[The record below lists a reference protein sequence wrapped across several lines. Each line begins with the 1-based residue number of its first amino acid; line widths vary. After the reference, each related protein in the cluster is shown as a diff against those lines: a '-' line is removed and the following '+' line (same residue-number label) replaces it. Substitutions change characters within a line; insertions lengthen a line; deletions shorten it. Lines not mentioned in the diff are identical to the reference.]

1 MLSVSLDAVCSQWT
15 HHSRES
21 EWWHT
26 TDQENEQS
34 LANSDSDFTFMFEG
48 NELVIPFIGM
58 GAITSKHLFGVD
70 EVIIFAF
77 YWANRNRYRRVV
89 DLGANIGVHSMVL
102 GSFGFQV
109 VAYEPDPFHSSVA
122 IKALRANGIENVD
135 WREVAVIDD
144 STRLPTIEF
153 VRVVGN
159 TTSSHVRGAKKMP
172 YGELECF
179 EVRTES
185 FSKIVEDAD
194 LIKMD
199 VEGLEADLISSLI
212 DQSPTSPL
220 PDIILEVGTRENA
233 ESIFTASK
241 ALGYNMFSQKTG
253 WSLVSKLG
261 DLPFSYKEGSLFLT
275 RDNEM
280 NWG

>member
-1 MLSVSLDAVCSQWT
+1 MA
-15 HHSRES
+15 E
-21 EWWHT
+21 
-26 TDQENEQS
+26 ENERS

-48 NELVIPFIGM
+48 NELVIPYVEM

-77 YWANRNRYRRVV
+77 YWANRSRYLRVV

-122 IKALRANGIENVD
+122 LKALSANGVQNVD
-135 WREVAVIDD
+135 WREIAVIDD
-144 STRLPTIEF
+144 STALPTIEF

-159 TTSSHVRGAKKMP
+159 TTSSHVRGAKKKP

-185 FSKIVEDAD
+185 FSKIVEEAD

-212 DQSPTSPL
+212 DQSSTSAL
-220 PDIILEVGTRENA
+220 PDIILEVGTKENA
-233 ESIFTASK
+233 EAIFTASRT
-241 ALGYNMFSQKTG
+241 LGYNMFSQKTG

-261 DLPFSYKEGSLFLT
+261 DLPYSYKEGSLFLT

>member
-1 MLSVSLDAVCSQWT
+1 MA
-15 HHSRES
+15 H
-21 EWWHT
+21 
-26 TDQENEQS
+26 ENEQS
-34 LANSDSDFTFMFEG
+34 LADSNSDCTFLFEG
-48 NELVIPFIGM
+48 NELLIPFIEM

-102 GSFGFQV
+102 ASIGFQV

-122 IKALRANGIENVD
+122 LKALRANGIQNLD
-135 WREVAVIDD
+135 WREVAVIGD
-144 STRLPTIEF
+144 STALPTIEF

-185 FSKIVEDAD
+185 FSKIVEEAD

-199 VEGLEADLISSLI
+199 VEGLEADLLSSLV
-212 DQSPTSPL
+212 DQSPTSAL
-220 PDIILEVGTRENA
+220 PDIILEVGTQENA
-233 ESIFTASK
+233 EIIFAASK
-241 ALGYNMFSQKTG
+241 TLGYNMFSQKSG
-253 WSLVSKLG
+253 WSLASELG
-261 DLPFSYKEGSLFLT
+261 DLPISYKEGCLFLT
-275 RDNEM
+275 RDKEM
-280 NWG
+280 KWG